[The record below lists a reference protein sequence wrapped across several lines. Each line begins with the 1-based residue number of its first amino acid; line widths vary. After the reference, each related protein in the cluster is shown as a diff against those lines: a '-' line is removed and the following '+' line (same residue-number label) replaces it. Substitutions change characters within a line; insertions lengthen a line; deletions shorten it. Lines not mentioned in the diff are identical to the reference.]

1 MKAIRELEQM
11 GYTFATDGDELRATC
26 DGDQSDAGKVRTLLG
41 YVKRHKGEA
50 LAYLRKR
57 KQLEARL
64 EHGLEVLQAATG
76 CSDSEAERLLSHWDV
91 VNLEYDAA
99 VQNDKTELDAT

>member
-1 MKAIRELEQM
+1 MAGAKMEVWQVWQVWQTRREVTRMES
-11 GYTFATDGDELRATC
+11 THRDE
-26 DGDQSDAGKVRTLLG
+26 V
-41 YVKRHKGEA
+41 
-50 LAYLRKR
+50 

-64 EHGLEVLQAATG
+64 EHGLQVLQAATG